1 MRAASV
7 WMTFSTSRLARP
19 SEVGKERPRA
29 LTTPAVTEPASPI
42 GLPTATTSWPTRS
55 RSAFPRDTGSRSAPL
70 ARITARSDSASRPTT
85 SKRSSRPSAVDARP
99 LSAPST
105 TWAEV
110 TRKPSGVIAA
120 AEPEPCAWRPPGSRR
135 LIRRLATE
143 PITRSATPETTWE

>member
-1 MRAASV
+1 V
-7 WMTFSTSRLARP
+7 
-19 SEVGKERPRA
+19 VGKERPSA

-70 ARITARSDSASRPTT
+70 VRITARSDSGSRPTT
-85 SKRSSRPSAVDARP
+85 SKRSSRPSAIEARP
-99 LSAPST
+99 FSTPST

-110 TRKPSGVIAA
+110 TRKPSGVIAT

-143 PITRSATPETTWE
+143 RVTRSATPATTWE